1 MPNFQGVWSLSEQYQ
16 NAGIWPSPPVYA
28 LFHGQGT
35 TSIDRVDINTT
46 GNATDFG
53 DFANDGADK
62 VGLSSSTRALFSGG
76 SVTNVV
82 EFITF
87 SAGGTATDF
96 GDMTIARQRL
106 GTCSSATRG
115 VFAGGETA
123 STRTNVMDYVT
134 IASAG
139 NATDFG
145 DLLQGVRYN
154 TGNCASPTRGLFHGG
169 QNTSN
174 ALINVIQYITIAS
187 TGDSTDFG
195 DISVN
200 GNLGAGHSCSNATR
214 GILSGGW
221 DSGSTATNFLSFV
234 TLASTG
240 NTTDFGDLPASI
252 SGLASAASPTR
263 ALFAGGDDPY
273 ARNVVSYVTIA
284 STGNTTDFGDLTRTM
299 DDGVAGCS
307 NGHGG
312 LS

>member
-1 MPNFQGVWSLSEQYQ
+1 MPNYQGVWSLTEQYQ
-16 NAGIWPSPPVYA
+16 NAAGWPVPPIYA
-28 LFHGQGT
+28 LFHGQGG

-53 DFANDGADK
+53 DFANSDAEK
-62 VGLSSSTRALFSGG
+62 AALSSSTRALFSGG
-76 SVTNVV
+76 TVTNVI

-87 SAGGTATDF
+87 SAGGTSTDF
-96 GDMTIARQRL
+96 GDLTVARKNL
-106 GTCSSATRG
+106 GTCSNSTRG
-115 VFAGGETA
+115 VFGGGESA
-123 STRTNVMDYVT
+123 STRTNIMDYVT
-134 IASAG
+134 IASSG

-145 DLLQGVRYN
+145 DLIQGVRYN
-154 TGNCASPTRGLFHGG
+154 AGNCASPTRGIFHGG

-187 TGDSTDFG
+187 AGNATDFG

-200 GNLGAGHSCSNATR
+200 GNLGLGHSCSNATR

-221 DSGSTATNFLSFV
+221 DSGFTATNFLSYI

-252 SGLASAASPTR
+252 SGLASASSPTR
-263 ALFAGGDDPY
+263 ALFAGGDDPS
-273 ARNVVSYVTIA
+273 ARNVISYVTIA

-312 LS
+312 LA